1 MFLIKIFSIIKI
13 VYLIILILY
22 FVKVKNYENL
32 FFFFDVS

>member
-32 FFFFDVS
+32 FIFFDLS

>member
-1 MFLIKIFSIIKI
+1 MFLIQIFSIIKI

-32 FFFFDVS
+32 FFFFDLS

>member
-1 MFLIKIFSIIKI
+1 MSLIKIFSIIKI

-32 FFFFDVS
+32 FFFFDLS